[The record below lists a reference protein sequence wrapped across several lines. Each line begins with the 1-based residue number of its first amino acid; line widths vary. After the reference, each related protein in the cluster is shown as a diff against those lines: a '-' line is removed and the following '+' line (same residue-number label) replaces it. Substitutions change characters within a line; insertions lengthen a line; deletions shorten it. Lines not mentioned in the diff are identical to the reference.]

1 MSTETEILSEVEALK
16 ARFSDTRAL
25 YREVCAL
32 LFFRHGI
39 TPTANKLYQY
49 VRKGSMSTPTEALA
63 KFWDELRSKARIEI
77 DHPDLPSD
85 LKTVAA
91 EAIAS
96 LWRQA
101 TETAR
106 GELAGIRLEVQ
117 AQVQQAQHESSAAL
131 NQAQQAEA
139 ALRTQKNES
148 THLQAELDALRLEH
162 AATLARL
169 AEVQGQLAGAQ
180 SQLQQA
186 QEGFHAELAQA
197 RKATQAAEDR
207 SASTQKR
214 ALLDIEQERQAR
226 VKADKLADSLR
237 TQLAQADQRSRQLEL
252 AHAEAMTR
260 LTVQHD
266 AALASLAQAKQAE
279 LQSAQQL
286 AAAQEALKT
295 RESDI
300 AALRA
305 ESQTLKM
312 VLDRSTAAGSPAPGP
327 TKRRR
332 SG

>member
-1 MSTETEILSEVEALK
+1 MSTETEILSEVDALR
-16 ARFSDTRAL
+16 ARFSDTKAL

-85 LKTVAA
+85 LKSVAA

-106 GELAGIRLEVQ
+106 GELAGIRLEAQ
-117 AQVQQAQHESSAAL
+117 AQVQQAQHESAAAL
-131 NQAQQAEA
+131 NQAHQAEA

-148 THLQAELDALRLEH
+148 TLLQAELDALRLEH
-162 AATLARL
+162 AATQARL
-169 AEVQGQLAGAQ
+169 TEVQAQLAGAQ
-180 SQLQQA
+180 AQLQQA
-186 QEGFHAELAQA
+186 QEGFHAELARA
-197 RKATQAAEDR
+197 REAAQAAEDR
-207 SASTQKR
+207 SAASQKR
-214 ALLDIEQERQAR
+214 ALLDMEQERQAR

-266 AALASLAQAKQAE
+266 AALTALADVQHSHGLLAR
-279 LQSAQQL
+279 QL
-286 AAAQEALKT
+286 AAARDELKACNMEAAT
-295 RESDI
+295 
-300 AALRA
+300 LRA
-305 ESQTLKM
+305 ESQTLKL
-312 VLDRSTAAGSPAPGP
+312 VLKRAAHEPG
-327 TKRRR
+327 KRRKPT
-332 SG
+332 

>member
-77 DHPDLPSD
+77 DHPDLPAD

-91 EAIAS
+91 EAIAG

-106 GELAGIRLEVQ
+106 AELAGIRLEVQ
-117 AQVQQAQHESSAAL
+117 AQVQQAQHESATAL
-131 NQAQQAEA
+131 NQAHQAET

-148 THLQAELDALRLEH
+148 TQLQAELDALRREH

-169 AEVQGQLAGAQ
+169 TEVQGQLASAQ

-186 QEGFHAELAQA
+186 QEGFHAELARA
-197 RKATQAAEDR
+197 REAAQAAEDR
-207 SASTQKR
+207 SAATQKR

-237 TQLAQADQRSRQLEL
+237 TQLAQADQIGR
-252 AHAEAMTR
+252 AH
-260 LTVQHD
+260 V
-266 AALASLAQAKQAE
+266 
-279 LQSAQQL
+279 
-286 AAAQEALKT
+286 
-295 RESDI
+295 
-300 AALRA
+300 
-305 ESQTLKM
+305 
-312 VLDRSTAAGSPAPGP
+312 
-327 TKRRR
+327 
-332 SG
+332 